1 MEFREFHR
9 VFYARVRNFVAA
21 MRVRSGD
28 VNDVVQEVF
37 VTAHLRRGT
46 VEHPA
51 AMTSWLYETARN
63 HVMNYRRRVWIGR
76 VDLCDDADET
86 EETVVTGGR
95 RGLEYARLQLISLM
109 QVVEQLEPRERQAWG
124 HRYFDDLTLPEVA
137 ELCGCSLAE
146 VKRRISRAES
156 AVDGAVEETSP

>member
-1 MEFREFHR
+1 MDSRTMEFREFHR
-9 VFYARVRNFVAA
+9 LFYARVRNFVAA
-21 MRVRSGD
+21 MRVRRGD

-51 AMTSWLYETARN
+51 AMTLWLYETARN
-63 HVMNYRRRVWIGR
+63 HVMNYRRRVWTGR
-76 VDLCDDADET
+76 VDLGDDEDET

-109 QVVEQLEPRERQAWG
+109 QVVEQLVPHRRESEGLTAAG
-124 HRYFDDLTLPEVA
+124 HS
-137 ELCGCSLAE
+137 G
-146 VKRRISRAES
+146 RRSSGRAS
-156 AVDGAVEETSP
+156 GATSSSIDRATPG